1 MKFLCV
7 SCDEPMKMIESPA
20 PDRGSLSIVYGCPK
34 CDHRMAMLTN
44 PYETQVVTSMG
55 VKMGPEETAAGGEEV
70 APGCPF
76 SEMVQEMTENADVAG
91 SFPWT
96 PAAEERLER
105 IPSFVRPMARTGIEK
120 YAKDHGFGEV
130 NEEVVDQAKDFFGM

>member
-7 SCDEPMKMIESPA
+7 SCDEPMKMIESPS

-55 VKMGPEETAAGGEEV
+55 VKIGPEEAA

-76 SEMVQEMTENADVAG
+76 SEMVQEMKQDEATAG
-91 SFPWT
+91 TVPWT
-96 PAAEERLER
+96 AAAAQRLER
-105 IPSFVRPMARTGIEK
+105 IPAFVRPMARTGIEK
-120 YAKDHGFGEV
+120 YAKDKGYGEV
-130 NEEVVDQAKDFFGM
+130 NEEVVEQAKDFFGM

>member
-44 PYETQVVTSMG
+44 PYETPVPPLRHPQRSLRV
-55 VKMGPEETAAGGEEV
+55 
-70 APGCPF
+70 
-76 SEMVQEMTENADVAG
+76 
-91 SFPWT
+91 
-96 PAAEERLER
+96 
-105 IPSFVRPMARTGIEK
+105 PS
-120 YAKDHGFGEV
+120 
-130 NEEVVDQAKDFFGM
+130 